1 MIERI
6 AIWNRTD
13 CCKIRLSNLH
23 ISVLNDSEKEVWGTD
38 FPGPIKAFEPFKV
51 DPPVI
56 GRFVK
61 VQIIGLNQE
70 GSGVL
75 SLAEVEV
82 VGKFCK

>member
-13 CCKIRLSNLH
+13 CCKDRLSNLR
-23 ISVLNDSEKEVWGTD
+23 ISVLNNSEKEVWGTD
-38 FPGPIKAFEPFKV
+38 FRGPIKAFEPFKV

-61 VQIIGLNQE
+61 VEIIGWNIE

-82 VGKFCK
+82 VGIFCK